1 MQQKIDSGELDQAT
15 GQEWFNNQ
23 RLSAMATLGV
33 VDKQTARQ
41 WSSIFSSNVVGAD
54 GHVNQNAVGAYTMW
68 RQLNDINPI
77 IASQYIDNADARA
90 IVTMASDMDDTNMD
104 AAQALEQ
111 AHMRLQRNF
120 TPEQVRA
127 TLGSSQFTAALDK
140 EVKKQIDDIDPGFF
154 TTLFGGSAS
163 GFYNVWDSE
172 IAKATKDPYFKHSI
186 KTTAN
191 AYILRNPA
199 IDPKAAAKMA
209 TEDVMGRSAFMLG
222 QMVQTSSDSTIRE
235 DMGIVQDQ
243 RPMAE
248 NQAMLEYLQT
258 HGEEMWGKD
267 FGDWELFSTSTW
279 GTAIRGVPEMNIQYD
294 AASRTFLVAP
304 VDKETMA
311 LGPVHR
317 LPASRVGAEYMARI
331 REGVQRRADIEAAP
345 TPFGFGGFR

>member
-1 MQQKIDSGELDQAT
+1 
-15 GQEWFNNQ
+15 
-23 RLSAMATLGV
+23 
-33 VDKQTARQ
+33 
-41 WSSIFSSNVVGAD
+41 
-54 GHVNQNAVGAYTMW
+54 
-68 RQLNDINPI
+68 
-77 IASQYIDNADARA
+77 
-90 IVTMASDMDDTNMD
+90 MASDMDDTNMD

-127 TLGSSQFTAALDK
+127 TLGSSQFTTALDK

-172 IAKATKDPYFKHSI
+172 IAKATKDPYFEHSI

-267 FGDWELFSTSTW
+267 FGDWGLFSPSTW
-279 GTAIRGVPEMNIQYD
+279 ATAIRGVPEMNIQYD